1 MKRFLSNF
9 FNNIFLICL
18 IISIFIVFQ
27 TETKSESKVLAGVNE
42 LHESLIKISDKTIN
56 NNNLAMI
63 DDVVKNSYDL
73 EKMGKMIIGVDW
85 KQMDTNTQKEF
96 TNVFKRFISVNYLR
110 RFNKINELNFENQTV
125 TDIEN
130 KFKLARVILTADNE
144 KFKIDYLLGFKNEK
158 WKIFDV
164 LLDGSISEVATKKSD
179 FKKIIKQKDRKKAG
193 KTISPKGLYFLGPEY
208 NDLNYTKGTILDELD

>member
-1 MKRFLSNF
+1 MFLM
-9 FNNIFLICL
+9 
-18 IISIFIVFQ
+18 ISIFTVFHS
-27 TETKSESKVLAGVNE
+27 ETKSESKVLTGVNE

-56 NNNLAMI
+56 SDNLALI
-63 DDVVKNSYDL
+63 DDVIKNSYDL

-96 TNVFKRFISVNYLR
+96 ISVFKRFISVNYLR
-110 RFNKINELNFENQTV
+110 RFNKINELSFEHQTLKV
-125 TDIEN
+125 IEN

-144 KFKIDYLLGFKNEK
+144 KIKIDYLLGLKNEK

-179 FKKIIKQKDRKKAG
+179 FKKIIKEEG
-193 KTISPKGLYFLGPEY
+193 ISGLVKNLRIRNKF
-208 NDLNYTKGTILDELD
+208 

>member
-9 FNNIFLICL
+9 FYNIFLICV
-18 IISIFIVFQ
+18 IISILVLFHS
-27 TETKSESKVLAGVNE
+27 ETKSESKVLAGVNE
-42 LHESLIKISDKTIN
+42 LHESLIKISNKTIN
-56 NNNLAMI
+56 SDNLAMI

-73 EKMGKMIIGVDW
+73 EKMGKIIIGIDW
-85 KQMDTNTQKEF
+85 KQMDTKTQKEF
-96 TNVFKRFISVNYLR
+96 INVFKRFISVNYFR
-110 RFNKINELNFENQTV
+110 RFNKINELDFEHQTV
-125 TDIEN
+125 TDIED

-179 FKKIIKQKDRKKAG
+179 FKKIIKEEG
-193 KTISPKGLYFLGPEY
+193 VSGLVKNLRIRNQF
-208 NDLNYTKGTILDELD
+208 

>member
-9 FNNIFLICL
+9 FYNIFLTCL
-18 IISIFIVFQ
+18 IISIFNIFHS
-27 TETKSESKVLAGVNE
+27 ETKSESKVLACVNE
-42 LHESLIKISDKTIN
+42 LHENLIKISDKTIN
-56 NNNLAMI
+56 SDNLAMI

-73 EKMGKMIIGVDW
+73 EKMGKIIIGIDW
-85 KQMDTNTQKEF
+85 KQMDTKTQKEF
-96 TNVFKRFISVNYLR
+96 INVFKRFISVNYFR

-179 FKKIIKQKDRKKAG
+179 FKKIIKEEG
-193 KTISPKGLYFLGPEY
+193 VSGLVKNLSIRNQF
-208 NDLNYTKGTILDELD
+208 

>member
-9 FNNIFLICL
+9 FYNIFLVCF
-18 IISIFIVFQ
+18 IISIFILYYS
-27 TETKSESKVLAGVNE
+27 ETKSESKVLAGVNE
-42 LHESLIKISDKTIN
+42 LHESLIKISNKTIN
-56 NNNLAMI
+56 SDNIALI

-73 EKMGKMIIGVDW
+73 EKMGKIIIGVDW

-96 TNVFKRFISVNYLR
+96 INVFKRFISVNYFR

-125 TDIEN
+125 KLVGD

-144 KFKIDYLLGFKNEK
+144 KLKIDYLLSFKNEK

-164 LLDGSISEVATKKSD
+164 LIDGSISEVATKKSD
-179 FKKIIKQKDRKKAG
+179 FKKIIKEEG
-193 KTISPKGLYFLGPEY
+193 VSGLVKNLRIRNQF
-208 NDLNYTKGTILDELD
+208 

>member
-9 FNNIFLICL
+9 FYNIFLICF
-18 IISIFIVFQ
+18 IISIFILFHS
-27 TETKSESKVLAGVNE
+27 ETKSESKVLAGVNE
-42 LHESLIKISDKTIN
+42 LHESLIKISNKTIN
-56 NNNLAMI
+56 SDNLAMI

-73 EKMGKMIIGVDW
+73 EKMGKIIIGVDW

-96 TNVFKRFISVNYLR
+96 INVFKRFISVNYFR
-110 RFNKINELNFENQTV
+110 RFNKINELDFEHQTV
-125 TDIEN
+125 KVIED

-144 KFKIDYLLGFKNEK
+144 KLKIDYLLGFKNEK

-179 FKKIIKQKDRKKAG
+179 FKKIIKEEG
-193 KTISPKGLYFLGPEY
+193 VSGLVKNLRIRNQF
-208 NDLNYTKGTILDELD
+208 

>member
-9 FNNIFLICL
+9 FYNIFLICF
-18 IISIFIVFQ
+18 IISIFILFHS
-27 TETKSESKVLAGVNE
+27 ETKSESKVLVGLNE
-42 LHESLIKISDKTIN
+42 LHDSLIKISNKTIN
-56 NNNLAMI
+56 SDNLTLI

-73 EKMGKMIIGVDW
+73 EKMGKIIIGVDW
-85 KQMDTNTQKEF
+85 KQIDTNTKKEF
-96 TNVFKRFISVNYLR
+96 INVFKRFISVNYFR

-144 KFKIDYLLGFKNEK
+144 KFKIDYLLGLKNEK
-158 WKIFDV
+158 WIIIDV

-179 FKKIIKQKDRKKAG
+179 FKKIIKEEG
-193 KTISPKGLYFLGPEY
+193 VSGLVKNLRIRNQF
-208 NDLNYTKGTILDELD
+208 